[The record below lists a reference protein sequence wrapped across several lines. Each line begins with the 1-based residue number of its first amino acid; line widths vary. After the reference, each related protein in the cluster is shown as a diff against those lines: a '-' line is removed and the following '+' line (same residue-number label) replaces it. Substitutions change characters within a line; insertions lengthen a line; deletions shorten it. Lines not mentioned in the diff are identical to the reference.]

1 MAHELTLALA
11 TPIEDLVP
19 KMIAFNNTEL
29 LAAVEDMLSAY
40 DGVVYDDEHISDAK
54 QDRL

>member
-19 KMIAFNNTEL
+19 KMIAFNNTERS
-29 LAAVEDMLSAY
+29 E
-40 DGVVYDDEHISDAK
+40 EHTSEL
-54 QDRL
+54 QSPS

>member
-29 LAAVEDMLSAY
+29 LAAVEEMLSAY
-40 DGVVYDDEHISDAK
+40 DGVVYDDEIGRAHV
-54 QDRL
+54 